1 VEQNTLSATTEQFAT
16 VKTPGCANILSNSS
30 RAEKICAGMTD
41 TQGLQ
46 FETLLNNTR
55 IENAEKVRKKTFVFF
70 AIWLLYVQLL
80 GAEQIR
86 ACVSRTYV
94 QSA

>member
-1 VEQNTLSATTEQFAT
+1 
-16 VKTPGCANILSNSS
+16 
-30 RAEKICAGMTD
+30 MTD

-94 QSA
+94 QSAWLPINDEGRNDALIASTVVRLY